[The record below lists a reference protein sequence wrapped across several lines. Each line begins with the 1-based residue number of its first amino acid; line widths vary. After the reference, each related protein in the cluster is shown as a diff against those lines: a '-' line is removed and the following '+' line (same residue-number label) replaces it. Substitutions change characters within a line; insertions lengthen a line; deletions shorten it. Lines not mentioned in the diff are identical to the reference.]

1 MCKFFIAN
9 DETNA
14 YGGLYFW
21 NNVDD
26 MLAYVD
32 GKPGHLLDG
41 AVYVKQEIIDANY
54 LVRPQFV
61 SYKTV

>member
-1 MCKFFIAN
+1 
-9 DETNA
+9 
-14 YGGLYFW
+14 
-21 NNVDD
+21 

-41 AVYVKQEIIDANY
+41 AVHVKQEIIDANY